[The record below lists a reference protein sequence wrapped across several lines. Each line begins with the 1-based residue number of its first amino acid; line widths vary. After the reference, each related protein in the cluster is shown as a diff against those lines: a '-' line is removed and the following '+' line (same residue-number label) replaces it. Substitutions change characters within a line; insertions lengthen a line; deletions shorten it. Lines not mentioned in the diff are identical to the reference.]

1 MDTPNTQI
9 HDRPLFCLGTGAS
22 MKKDGRVKLVVCIEV
37 SLKIYSEFTLIN
49 HFESNYE
56 NAYLSVTIT
65 KRFDEMLDWVTRK
78 KPFSNQFN
86 LYVLTSFKQMLRNDL
101 KQISGS

>member
-1 MDTPNTQI
+1 MDTPYTQI

-22 MKKDGRVKLVVCIEV
+22 MKKGGRVKLVVWIEV
-37 SLKIYSEFTLIN
+37 SLKRCSEFTLIN

-56 NAYLSVTIT
+56 NAYLSVSIT

-78 KPFSNQFN
+78 KPLAINSI
-86 LYVLTSFKQMLRNDL
+86 YML
-101 KQISGS
+101 

>member
-1 MDTPNTQI
+1 
-9 HDRPLFCLGTGAS
+9 
-22 MKKDGRVKLVVCIEV
+22 MKKGGRVKLVVCIEV
-37 SLKIYSEFTLIN
+37 SLKRYSEFTLIN

-56 NAYLSVTIT
+56 NAYLSVSIA
-65 KRFDEMLDWVTRK
+65 KRFDEMLDWVTSK

-86 LYVLTSFKQMLRNDL
+86 FYALISFKQMLRNDL